1 MKRQYALVLT
11 ILFLPLAFFMG
22 CAANSNSSVEE
33 YSYEQLE
40 GPPTQVAYQ
49 AMKAVYSLEETA
61 PLDENIFEEA
71 VLWRCRAQKDITIHF
86 GKETLTAFIVVDICE
101 YKGYSVVYSVIDYGF
116 SYPDGLEP
124 IDDVWINP
132 QNSPQE
138 VPDVTIGVTVEG
150 ERIGEPILAVCSF
163 YPNVFE

>member
-22 CAANSNSSVEE
+22 CSANSSVEE

-61 PLDENIFEEA
+61 PLDENFFEEA

>member
-61 PLDENIFEEA
+61 PLDENFFEEA

-116 SYPDGLEP
+116 SYDHHPHIP
-124 IDDVWINP
+124 
-132 QNSPQE
+132 
-138 VPDVTIGVTVEG
+138 
-150 ERIGEPILAVCSF
+150 
-163 YPNVFE
+163 

>member
-61 PLDENIFEEA
+61 PLDENFFEGPKRYNHSFWKRNPYR
-71 VLWRCRAQKDITIHF
+71 LHCGRHLRIQ
-86 GKETLTAFIVVDICE
+86 
-101 YKGYSVVYSVIDYGF
+101 
-116 SYPDGLEP
+116 GLFRRLFC
-124 IDDVWINP
+124 N
-132 QNSPQE
+132 
-138 VPDVTIGVTVEG
+138 
-150 ERIGEPILAVCSF
+150 
-163 YPNVFE
+163 